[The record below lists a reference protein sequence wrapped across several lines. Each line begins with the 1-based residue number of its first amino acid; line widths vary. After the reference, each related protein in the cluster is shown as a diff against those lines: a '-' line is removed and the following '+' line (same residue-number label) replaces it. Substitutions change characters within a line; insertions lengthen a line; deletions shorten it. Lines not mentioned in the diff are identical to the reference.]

1 MLDSLARR
9 CDPCRFADR
18 RGEEAIYL
26 FVGKLRPIPRDT
38 QLPQALVRPL
48 VCSKSMFVDR
58 VDLLAQDLSTFQD
71 GGLVQESILNLR
83 EKRAVPLAHDPQSM

>member
-9 CDPCRFADR
+9 FDPCLFADR
-18 RGEEAIYL
+18 RGQEAIDL
-26 FVGKLRPIPRDT
+26 FVGKLRRVPRDT

-48 VCSKSMFVDR
+48 ICSKSMLVDR

-71 GGLVQESILNLR
+71 GGMVQESILNLR
-83 EKRAVPLAHDPQSM
+83 EKRAVPFAHDPQSM